1 MERPLSLDQAF
12 IRKLT
17 DIILSNLNNEQFGVE
32 ELSREMGMSHTT
44 IHRRLKACKHISVSQ
59 FIREV
64 RLQKAHEMLRQ
75 NLGTVSDISYRVGF
89 GSPTYFNKCFHE
101 YYGYPPGE
109 AKKIESQPTD
119 PNADKPDLLHH
130 EVLQSGQDKTASAKG
145 KWSKISGI
153 RVIILPGI
161 TAGLLLTWLIYLIIS
176 GSSGPPAESGLLS
189 DEKSIVVLPFKNLS
203 TDSDNQYF
211 ADGVTVDIRDHLSQ
225 IKGLKVISGTTS
237 EHFRGSILSIP
248 ELAEELGVS
257 YVLEGSA
264 QTNNDLTRVSVKLI
278 DARHDRQLI
287 SETFDRDLSDIFSVQ
302 SEIAQIVANRLEAV
316 LSEEIIERIERIPT
330 KSTNAYSYYLKGR
343 YFWNLSKNVDLLTSI
358 EYFKKSIEADPGYA
372 VAYAGLADVYL
383 SMASRVWIPAEEAPG
398 DWIYPEEA
406 FRLAVELAQK
416 ALDMD
421 PGLSEPHA
429 VLGGVFASHWQW
441 EKARKE
447 FQKAIE
453 LNPNYSI
460 AYFYYA
466 VLLNILGENEEARKQ
481 LNIALELDPFSR
493 AINHENMMLYYNQGN
508 FHEALNSLNECKK
521 MGIALVT
528 YPYYFYIYLYL
539 GEDALAYEAFL
550 KILATDFDNLEP
562 DESLQQMY
570 EHSGTMGI
578 LEWLNNRKVHKTE
591 PFELYNLS
599 KRYAI
604 LGEIGESLDWLEKAF
619 RARYIGMPRIYN
631 SYDFR
636 NLRNEPRFNALLRQ
650 MNFPEYKS
658 RAPESD

>member
-1 MERPLSLDQAF
+1 MEEPLSLDQVF

-17 DIILSNLNNEQFGVE
+17 DIILSNLKNEKFGVE

-44 IHRRLKACKHISVSQ
+44 IHRKLRSYTHMSVSR
-59 FIREV
+59 FIRKV
-64 RLQKAHEMLRQ
+64 RLHKAHEMLEQ
-75 NLGTVSDISYRVGF
+75 NLGNVSEISYRVGF
-89 GSPTYFNKCFHE
+89 GSPTYFSKCFHE

-109 AKKIESQPTD
+109 VRKIESPINNPT
-119 PNADKPDLLHH
+119 ADKPDILHP
-130 EVLQSGQDKTASAKG
+130 EVLSGQDKTTSTTVKLG
-145 KWSKISGI
+145 KNHRNKLIITSGI
-153 RVIILPGI
+153 IS
-161 TAGLLLTWLIYLIIS
+161 GLLLAWVLYLVVAGNNDALAGM
-176 GSSGPPAESGLLS
+176 GSASN
-189 DEKSIVVLPFKNLS
+189 EKSIVVLPFKNLS

-211 ADGVTVDIRDHLSQ
+211 ADGVTVDIRGHLSQ

-237 EHFRGSILSIP
+237 EHFRGSILTIP
-248 ELAEELGVS
+248 QLADTLGVS
-257 YVLEGSA
+257 YVLEGST
-264 QTNNDLTRVSVKLI
+264 QTNNDMTRVSVKLI
-278 DARHDRQLI
+278 DAGHDRQMF
-287 SETFDRDLSDIFSVQ
+287 SDTYDRDLGDIFSVQ
-302 SEIAQIVANRLEAV
+302 SEIAQNVAVRLKAV
-316 LSEEIIERIERIPT
+316 LSAEIIERIERIPT

-343 YFWNLSKNVDLLTSI
+343 YFWNLSTNVDLVTSI

-372 VAYAGLADVYL
+372 VAYAGLADAYL

-406 FRLAVELAQK
+406 FRLAKELAQK
-416 ALDMD
+416 ALEMD
-421 PGLSEPHA
+421 PGLAEAHA

-466 VLLNILGENEEARKQ
+466 WLLNTLGENEEAREQ

-493 AINHENMMLYYNQGN
+493 AINHENMILFYNQGN
-508 FHEALNSLNECKK
+508 FHEALNALNECKK
-521 MGIALVT
+521 MGIAVAY
-528 YPYYFYIYLYL
+528 YPWYFYINMYL

-550 KILATDFDNLEP
+550 KFLATSADNLEP

-578 LEWLNNRKVHKTE
+578 LEWLNNKKVHKIE

-604 LGEIGESLDWLEKAF
+604 LGEIGESLDWLEEAF
-619 RARYIGMPRIYN
+619 RGGFVDIPYIYN